1 MFLSL
6 ILNTYIEWRSIL
18 EKYLFFCYCYDNDII
33 REVLHLD
40 IRVLQYF
47 LAVARE
53 ESITKAAEALRMTQP
68 PLSRQLKDLEEE
80 LGKQL
85 LIRGSKKVT
94 LTEDGMLLRKRA
106 EELVDLM
113 EKTKAEL
120 TSSNE
125 NIDGDIYIGCGETE
139 SISFLAQAA
148 QDLQIKH
155 PLIHYHIYSG
165 DAERVMEK
173 LDKGLIDF
181 GLLVGDA
188 DISKYDYLKLPQKDL
203 WGVLMRKDS
212 PLAEKETICAEDLW
226 DKPLI
231 VSHQASINTEMF
243 RWLRAD
249 ISRLNIVATYDLIY
263 NAAQFVKKGFG
274 YVIALDR
281 LINTTGDSNL
291 CFKPLS
297 PTLEAE
303 LCIVWKKY
311 QVLSRASSAFLQQ
324 LKSLILTSET

>member
-1 MFLSL
+1 M
-6 ILNTYIEWRSIL
+6 
-18 EKYLFFCYCYDNDII
+18 
-33 REVLHLD
+33 D

-53 ESITKAAEALRMTQP
+53 ESITKAADALRMTQP

-113 EKTKAEL
+113 EKTKSEL

-125 NIDGDIYIGCGETE
+125 NINGEVYIGCGETE
-139 SISFLAQAA
+139 GISFFAQAA
-148 QDLQIKH
+148 ENLWKKH

-165 DAERVMEK
+165 DAERVMER

-181 GLLVGDA
+181 GLLVGSA
-188 DISKYDYLKLPQKDL
+188 DITKYDYLKLPVKDT
-203 WGVLMRKDS
+203 WGVLMRADS
-212 PLAEKETICAEDLW
+212 PLAEKEVILAEDLW

-231 VSHQASINTEMF
+231 ISHQTSINSEMF
-243 RWLRAD
+243 SWLKAD
-249 ISRLNIVATYDLIY
+249 NSKLNIVATYDLIY
-263 NAAQFVKKGFG
+263 NAAQFVKQGFG
-274 YVIALDR
+274 YVIALDK
-281 LINTTGDSNL
+281 LINTTGNCNL
-291 CFKPLS
+291 CFKPLY
-297 PTLEAE
+297 PTLQAE
-303 LCIVWKKY
+303 LYIVWKKY
-311 QVLSRASSAFLQQ
+311 QVLSRASNAFLCQ
-324 LKSLILTSET
+324 LQNELEMQT

>member
-1 MFLSL
+1 M
-6 ILNTYIEWRSIL
+6 
-18 EKYLFFCYCYDNDII
+18 
-33 REVLHLD
+33 D

-53 ESITKAAEALRMTQP
+53 ESITRAAERLRMTQP
-68 PLSRQLKDLEEE
+68 PLSRQLKDLEDE

-113 EKTKAEL
+113 KKTKAEL

-125 NIDGDIYIGCGETE
+125 NINGDIHIGCGETE
-139 SISFLAQAA
+139 AISFLAQAA
-148 QDLQIKH
+148 WDLQQKH

-165 DAERVMEK
+165 DAERVMER

-181 GLLVGDA
+181 GLLVGPVDVN
-188 DISKYDYLKLPQKDL
+188 KYDYIRLPLKDR
-203 WGVLMRKDS
+203 WGVLMRKDN
-212 PLAEKETICAEDLW
+212 PLAEKESITAEDLW

-231 VSHQASINTEMF
+231 ISHQTSINSEMF
-243 RWLRAD
+243 SWLKTD
-249 ISRLNIVATYDLIY
+249 ITKLNIVATYDLVY
-263 NAAQFVKKGFG
+263 NASQFVKKGFG
-274 YVIALDR
+274 YVIALDK
-281 LINTTGDSNL
+281 LINTTGDSSL
-291 CFKPLS
+291 CFRPLY
-297 PTLEAE
+297 PILEAG

-311 QVLSRASSAFLQQ
+311 QVFSKASNAFLQQ
-324 LKSLILTSET
+324 LQKELENMVQLNFQT

>member
-1 MFLSL
+1 M
-6 ILNTYIEWRSIL
+6 
-18 EKYLFFCYCYDNDII
+18 
-33 REVLHLD
+33 D

-106 EELVDLM
+106 EELVALM

-120 TSSNE
+120 ASSNE
-125 NIDGDIYIGCGETE
+125 NISGDIYIGCGETE

-148 QDLQIKH
+148 QDLQVKH

-165 DAERVMEK
+165 DAERVIEK

-181 GLLVGDA
+181 GLLVGEA
-188 DISKYDYLKLPQKDL
+188 DISKYDYLRLPQKDL

-212 PLAEKETICAEDLW
+212 PLADKKTICAEDLW
-226 DKPLI
+226 NKPLI
-231 VSHQASINTEMF
+231 VSHQTSISTEMF

-249 ISRLNIVATYDLIY
+249 ISKLNIVATYDLIY

-274 YVIALDR
+274 YVITLDR

-291 CFKPLS
+291 CFKPLF

-303 LCIVWKKY
+303 LYIVWKKY
-311 QVLSRASSAFLQQ
+311 QVLSRASSTFLRQMQ
-324 LKSLILTSET
+324 NTSQIIL